1 MQSANPY
8 SQWIPI
14 AVIVVV
20 LALRSRQIGRERPFR
35 PGLSLILPV
44 IALVGI
50 TALLITR
57 PPEPLGW
64 AALVGGLVLGVPL
77 GWQRAKFTHI
87 GRDPVTGALF
97 IRQSAAAMMLL
108 IGVIVLRQFAR
119 YEMIE
124 AGAAHAAWLAL
135 ASDALIGFAVG
146 SICTFR
152 GELYL
157 RARSILAA

>member
-35 PGLSLILPV
+35 PALSLILPV
-44 IALVGI
+44 IALAGI
-50 TALLITR
+50 TAMLITR
-57 PPEPLGW
+57 PPAPLGW
-64 AALVGGLVLGVPL
+64 AALGAGLVLGVPL

-124 AGAAHAAWLAL
+124 AGAAHAEWLAL

-152 GELYL
+152 GELYV

>member
-1 MQSANPY
+1 
-8 SQWIPI
+8 
-14 AVIVVV
+14 
-20 LALRSRQIGRERPFR
+20 
-35 PGLSLILPV
+35 
-44 IALVGI
+44 
-50 TALLITR
+50 
-57 PPEPLGW
+57 
-64 AALVGGLVLGVPL
+64 VLGVPL

-87 GRDPVTGALF
+87 GRDPATGALF
-97 IRQSAAAMMLL
+97 IRQSAAAMLLL

-124 AGAAHAAWLAL
+124 AGAAHTEWLAL